1 MGYILIELFLTSC
14 NSIYDKFRTSRF
26 LLLKDYKV
34 IL

>member
-1 MGYILIELFLTSC
+1 MELFLAFC
-14 NSIYDKFRTSRF
+14 NNIYGKFRINKF